1 MGKTAALVVV
11 IAPFLGA
18 TLAAPLAQGAL
29 RQIAQADPAAGK
41 VLGSAQYSADPDLRC
56 DLLEVRRV
64 SGGALLVRSRLV
76 NTAAQTGTAG
86 GFASTTAE
94 KRIYYAPS
102 PTIGDQLY
110 FIDPAENKKYL
121 PLTDSNGKPIMDAY
135 SGWFEA
141 GHQQNLNWAKFPAPP
156 PTSTKISVV
165 IPNFAPFEDE
175 PVAQ

>member
-1 MGKTAALVVV
+1 MGKIAALFVA
-11 IAPFLGA
+11 IAS
-18 TLAAPLAQGAL
+18 LAVANLAPHVAKDAP
-29 RQIAQADPAAGK
+29 RQIAQAAPAASG
-41 VLGSAQYSADPDLRC
+41 VLASAQFSADPDLRC

-64 SGGALLVRSRLV
+64 SGGALLVRWRLI
-76 NTAAQTGTAG
+76 NTAAQTGAAS
-86 GFASTTAE
+86 GFASAAPE

-102 PTIGDQLY
+102 WEQLY

-121 PLTDSNGKPIMDAY
+121 PLADSNGKPIMDAY

-165 IPNFAPFEDE
+165 IPNFAPFEDA
-175 PVAQ
+175 PVSQ